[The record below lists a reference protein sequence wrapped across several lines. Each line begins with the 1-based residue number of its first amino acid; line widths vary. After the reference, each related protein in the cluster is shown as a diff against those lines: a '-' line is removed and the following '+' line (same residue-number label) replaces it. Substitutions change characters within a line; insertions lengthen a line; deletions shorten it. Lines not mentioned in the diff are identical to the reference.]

1 MTDLTMSQFASKDD
15 LIAAQAARIAELEA
29 EVDAE
34 RHHHGI
40 RNASAVR
47 TLHALGYSWSGTD
60 AWQPPAEQGKCLH
73 QIAEPQADEVFDERE
88 GFVNWL
94 HGTYPLSYTII
105 QAADLWFHKHV
116 AALAWKA
123 RAAISAAQH
132 QQELAAYRF
141 TVANREARIAELE
154 SQLEAIGAGGVEPL
168 RKGFVRLT
176 DVLARL
182 EQGFGA
188 NSAPVTTIK
197 RHFEM
202 QAAPAHPA
210 EGVHAQAVE
219 LEVDDLIDRLLNAQ
233 QDLNL
238 AANVHMDQSI
248 ASASTLLDE
257 VEIALRTLAATHPT
271 HQGLDART
279 AYEAE
284 CFRWLRD
291 EALKVWKKG
300 PVVFMTDADGCP
312 GDGGAWSDNILSGK
326 KLERAIPVAAQAKQG
341 EQP

>member
-47 TLHALGYSWSGTD
+47 TLHALGYSWRGTD

-141 TVANREARIAELE
+141 TVENREARIAELE
-154 SQLEAIGAGGVEPL
+154 AELEAVGAGGVQRLAAAPQAAVPL
-168 RKGFVRLT
+168 FWVRLLR
-176 DVLARL
+176 DGLYEGPVHN
-182 EQGFGA
+182 
-188 NSAPVTTIK
+188 NSVGGK
-197 RHFEM
+197 M
-202 QAAPAHPA
+202 
-210 EGVHAQAVE
+210 
-219 LEVDDLIDRLLNAQ
+219 
-233 QDLNL
+233 
-238 AANVHMDQSI
+238 
-248 ASASTLLDE
+248 
-257 VEIALRTLAATHPT
+257 
-271 HQGLDART
+271 
-279 AYEAE
+279 
-284 CFRWLRD
+284 LRD
-291 EALKVWKKG
+291 EKPGEWHPLYLHAATQPAAQGMEADLTDEQIDEAFNQMPDGATGFLKSWG
-300 PVVFMTDADGCP
+300 YRQFA
-312 GDGGAWSDNILSGK
+312 
-326 KLERAIPVAAQAKQG
+326 RAVLAAQAKQG
-341 EQP
+341 GASHG